1 MINPQILEKT
11 KNDVFQNTV
20 ISSAVQI
27 KRVAIYARVS
37 TTEQA
42 EEGYSIDEQERLLS
56 DWCTNNGYIIHQ
68 VYADR
73 GISGKSI
80 KKRPALKQ
88 MLSDARN
95 QLFDIVL
102 VWKTNRLARNI
113 LDLLKIVEVFNQN
126 YISFRS
132 FTENHE
138 TETSSGKFQFHM
150 MAAIAE
156 FERNTISENVKMG
169 MLARAREGKWNGG
182 QVLGYDL
189 EEMSSHGN
197 KRKHTKLVINEKEAQ
212 TVRRIFELY
221 ISGNGYKAIAN
232 CINKEGHRGKK
243 GRPFSINTIKTI
255 LENPVY
261 IGVIRYNVRR
271 NWTDKRRGDIN
282 PSPIFQKGEH
292 DAIISQV
299 NWEKAQQILKQR
311 SHKPNRVH
319 GGTFPFTGILRC
331 PKCGA
336 GMVVSRTVNT
346 LKNGTKKTI
355 EYYACGA
362 WKNKGT
368 SVCNS
373 NTIRADKAEAYIF
386 ERLQQLAT
394 NEQLIQDI
402 VDTVNG
408 KRSNNDEPIKHEFAT
423 LTKELEQLK
432 HKKEKAMEMF
442 EDDLITK
449 VELQQ
454 RLNKINELIDQVEL
468 RLQPIK
474 LQMQSLKTHRI
485 NKTLIKEVMSNF
497 HKAFKQSITQ
507 EQQKHLVVLLIK
519 KITINKNREID
530 SIQIQ
535 FNNAVLSY
543 FTAKGVAKSLSDDLA
558 TPFLIEFKI

>member
-1 MINPQILEKT
+1 MINQQILEKT

-80 KKRPALKQ
+80 EKRPALKQ
-88 MLSDARN
+88 MLNDARN

-138 TETSSGKFQFHM
+138 TETSSGKLQFHM

-182 QVLGYDL
+182 QVLGYNL
-189 EEMSSHGN
+189 EETADHGN

-212 TVRRIFELY
+212 TVRQIFELY

-232 CINKEGHRGKK
+232 RINKEGHRGKK
-243 GRPFSINTIKTI
+243 GKPFSINTIKTI

-282 PSPIFQKGEH
+282 PNPVFQKGKH

-299 NWEKAQQILKQR
+299 TWEKAQQILKQR

-319 GGTFPFTGILRC
+319 GGAFPFTGVLRC

-336 GMVVSRTVNT
+336 GMVVSRTVNK
-346 LKNGTKKTI
+346 LKDGTRKTI

-373 NTIRADKAEAYIF
+373 NTIRVDKAEAYIF

-402 VDTVNG
+402 VETVNG
-408 KRSNNDEPIKHEFAT
+408 KRSNNDEPIKREFAT
-423 LTKELEQLK
+423 LAKELEQLQR
-432 HKKEKAMEMF
+432 KKERAMEMF

-454 RLNKINELIDQVEL
+454 RLNKTNELIDQVEL

-474 LQMQSLKTHRI
+474 LQIQSLKTHTI
-485 NKTLIKEVMSNF
+485 DETLIKEVMSNF

-507 EQQKHLVVLLIK
+507 EQQKHLVTLLIK
-519 KITINKNREID
+519 EITINEEREID

-535 FNNAVLSY
+535 FNNAVLNY
-543 FTAKGVAKSLSDDLA
+543 FTEKGADKSLGDDLSA
-558 TPFLIEFKI
+558 PFLITFTI

>member
-1 MINPQILEKT
+1 MINQQILEKT

-80 KKRPALKQ
+80 EKRPALKQ
-88 MLSDARN
+88 MLNDARN

-138 TETSSGKFQFHM
+138 TETSSGKLQFHM

-182 QVLGYDL
+182 QVLGYNL
-189 EEMSSHGN
+189 EETAAHGN

-212 TVRRIFELY
+212 TVRQIFELY

-232 CINKEGHRGKK
+232 RINKEGHRGKK
-243 GRPFSINTIKTI
+243 GKPFSINTIKTI

-282 PSPIFQKGEH
+282 PNPVFQKGEH

-299 NWEKAQQILKQR
+299 TWEKAQQILKQR

-319 GGTFPFTGILRC
+319 GGAFPFTGVLRC

-336 GMVVSRTVNT
+336 GMVVSRTVNK
-346 LKNGTKKTI
+346 LKDGTRKTI

-373 NTIRADKAEAYIF
+373 NTIRVDKAEAYIF

-402 VDTVNG
+402 VETVNG
-408 KRSNNDEPIKHEFAT
+408 KRSNNDEPIKREFAT
-423 LTKELEQLK
+423 LAKELEQLQR
-432 HKKEKAMEMF
+432 KKERAMEMF

-454 RLNKINELIDQVEL
+454 RLNKTNELIDQVEL

-474 LQMQSLKTHRI
+474 LQIQSLKTHTI
-485 NKTLIKEVMSNF
+485 DETLIKEVMSNF

-507 EQQKHLVVLLIK
+507 EQQKHLVTLLIK
-519 KITINKNREID
+519 EITINEEREID

-535 FNNAVLSY
+535 FNNAVLNY
-543 FTAKGVAKSLSDDLA
+543 FTEKGADKSLGDDLSA
-558 TPFLIEFKI
+558 PFLITFTI